1 MQRSVDAVHIEAKS
15 MMHAVPAHAPLPV
28 VLGEIKVNLRDQNVK
43 KVKNEKTTMD
53 MSRMSFASMGCTL
66 SSMRK
71 RLGAYAIKNHVWG
84 MVTGSKMPRTPL
96 AVPPIMP
103 KKYVQMMVHPRPSST
118 RLIRACKR
126 AAVSV
131 ASRSR
136 LSTAAGSSLVVVLAR
151 AARQRPRMQAT
162 LQLTSHGKTAIK
174 ATAKRAGSK

>member
-1 MQRSVDAVHIEAKS
+1 MS

-28 VLGEIKVNLRDQNVK
+28 VFDVIKTNLSDQNAK

-53 MSRMSFASMGCTL
+53 ISRTSFASMGCTL

-84 MVTGSKMPRTPL
+84 KVTGSKTPRTPL
-96 AVPPIMP
+96 AIPPIVP
-103 KKYVQMMVHPRPSST
+103 KKYVQIMVHPRPSST

-136 LSTAAGSSLVVVLAR
+136 LSAAAGSSLLVVVAR
-151 AARQRPRMQAT
+151 AARQQPRMQVCVAGG
-162 LQLTSHGKTAIK
+162 SGARGAAAAADAGHTA
-174 ATAKRAGSK
+174 ADQPRQER